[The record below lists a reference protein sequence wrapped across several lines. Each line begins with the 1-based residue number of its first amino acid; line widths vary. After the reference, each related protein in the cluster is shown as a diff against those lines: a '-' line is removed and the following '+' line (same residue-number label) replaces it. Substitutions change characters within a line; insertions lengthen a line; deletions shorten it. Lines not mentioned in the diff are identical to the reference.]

1 MKKGRKQLTYTKQF
15 AKEPMGK
22 AREGAEKRMI
32 DDMEEI
38 AERQGF
44 VIRRFSDMV
53 VEPMYG
59 KYVAR
64 ITAQWERAR

>member
-1 MKKGRKQLTYTKQF
+1 MRKNKKGFTYTKTF
-15 AKEPMGK
+15 LNEPMGK

-38 AERQGF
+38 AEHQGF
-44 VIRRFSDMV
+44 VIRKFSDMV
-53 VEPMYG
+53 IEPMYG